1 MAATHSSGEER
12 VQRYDKVRSC
22 RRPTG
27 HIHPMVGGEEWILSP
42 LKVVVMV
49 VTTYFSCGLQASSMV
64 TPVDSEITARS
75 RPPLPANVPPLS
87 SIVKV
92 FCVC

>member
-12 VQRYDKVRSC
+12 VQRYDKVGSC

-27 HIHPMVGGEEWILSP
+27 HIHSVVGGEEWLLSP
-42 LKVVVMV
+42 LIMV
-49 VTTYFSCGLQASSMV
+49 ATTYFSCGLQASSKV
-64 TPVDSEITARS
+64 TPVDTEITARS
-75 RPPLPANVPPLS
+75 RPPLPADVPPLS

-92 FCVC
+92 F